1 MNTKR
6 QEFDIARV
14 DRIMKGA
21 AIGLL
26 ALGSLVISS
35 GADACPSMDGSKG
48 VDILIQWN
56 DVALSFFPEHTHVFA
71 HTRELALVHVAMHDA
86 INAIH
91 SHYET
96 YAGGVS
102 ANQDASPE
110 AAAAAAAYFIS
121 VKLHPELQGY
131 LDGVYADSLTTIPNN
146 QRKKQGIKVGKAAA
160 KQLWELRKHD
170 GANAPTPVYSF
181 PTPGPGVW
189 RPVPPAPADAPPP
202 FPQWRYVDPW
212 AIDSAAQF
220 LAPPPPA
227 LTSATF
233 QDDFYE
239 LKSIGAAGSLTRT
252 QDQSEAALWWAAQ
265 PGVIV
270 INRLGQQ
277 LVTDFDM
284 DLHEAARVFA
294 LANIVFADV
303 AIANIDS
310 KETHQF
316 WRPLTAITVDYGIPG
331 LSIDPS
337 WTPYLPTPPNQEY
350 PAGHPE
356 GGGATFGVLEHFFGA
371 CTLPSPIGYTSSN
384 GVYRTFTNIPDVA
397 EDVITARVAGG
408 MHFRNSGEVGADL
421 GRGIAQWALDHV
433 LQPVDNDC
441 P

>member
-1 MNTKR
+1 MER
-6 QEFDIARV
+6 REFNAVRM
-14 DRIMKGA
+14 DRIVKA
-21 AIGLL
+21 ALIGLS
-26 ALGSLVISS
+26 ALVSMGISS
-35 GADACPSMDGSKG
+35 NADACPSDDGSNG

-56 DVALSFFPEHTHVFA
+56 DVALGFFPAYTSAFP
-71 HTRELALVHVAMHDA
+71 HTRELALVNVAMHDA
-86 INAIH
+86 INSIH
-91 SHYET
+91 SHYAT
-96 YAGGVS
+96 YAGEVP
-102 ANQDASPE
+102 ANHNASPE

-121 VKLHPELQGY
+121 VKIHPELQDY
-131 LDGVYADSLTTIPNN
+131 LAGVYADSLSTIPNN
-146 QRKKQGIKVGKAAA
+146 HRRQKGIKVGKAAA
-160 KQLWELRKHD
+160 KQLWSLRKND
-170 GANAPTPVYSF
+170 GWDAPAPVYQF

-189 RPVPPAPADAPPP
+189 RPVPPAAADAPPP
-202 FPQWRYVDPW
+202 FPQWRYVDTW

-239 LKSIGAAGSLTRT
+239 VKSIGAMGSLTRT
-252 QDQSEAALWWAAQ
+252 QDQSEAAQWWALQ
-265 PGVIV
+265 PGAIV
-270 INRLGQQ
+270 INRLAQQ
-277 LVTDFDM
+277 LVIEFEM
-284 DLHEAARVFA
+284 DLYEAARVFA

-331 LSIDPS
+331 LSIDPG

-371 CTLPSPIGYTSSN
+371 CTLPSPIGYTSPN
-384 GVYRTFTNIPDVA
+384 GVFRSFTSIPDVQ
-397 EDVITARVAGG
+397 EDVINARVAGG

-433 LQPVDNDC
+433 LEPIDC
-441 P
+441 D